1 LWKEAK
7 LIAVEDISTTKKRL
21 KIEIP
26 TDIIEKEFKES
37 LDNLR
42 QRAKIPGFRPGK
54 APESLIEKRFGD
66 DIKADIRDRLVPKYY
81 SQALKEAELVPVTF
95 PKFESALDIKRNAP
109 LFFALTVEVRPNIS
123 DLNYTGL
130 KVEDIAVQVEDKELE
145 DTLKGLQEE
154 RAMFEAVEREIKEDD
169 VVIIDYVKLDP
180 TGEKELSSAKDQ
192 VMNLG
197 NNLAPKGILEEIVG
211 KKKGDTVDITLPSF
225 EGDEVKE
232 GAEAG
237 NRLRITIKEVKEKK
251 LPAIDDEFAKDFG
264 KEDLGTLKE
273 KMKEGI
279 LRAKKERAASRQKE
293 KLLDTLVG
301 SYHFDLPESLLEKEL
316 ETLVVNERHK
326 NPPKGL
332 TGGQATDT
340 APQKDDSG
348 LIEELRPKAVD
359 NVKAAILLDMIAEKE
374 NITVTEEEMKTRIA
388 VLARHLQTTP
398 EYVINLFVT
407 KDGSLDNLK
416 RTIRD
421 EKVMDLVLSKAEIE
435 KGAE

>member
-1 LWKEAK
+1 

-26 TDIIEKEFKES
+26 TEIIEKEFKES
-37 LDNLR
+37 LDNMR

-54 APESLIEKRFGD
+54 APESLIEKRFGE

-123 DLNYTGL
+123 DLNYAGL
-130 KVEDIAVQVEDKELE
+130 KVEDITVQVEDKEME
-145 DTLKGLQEE
+145 ETLKGLQEE
-154 RAMFEAVEREIKEDD
+154 RAMFEAVDREIKEDD
-169 VVIIDYVKLDP
+169 VVIIDYMKLDP

-211 KKKGDTVDITLPSF
+211 KNKGDTVEITLPSF

-232 GAEAG
+232 GAEEG

-251 LPAIDDEFAKDFG
+251 LPAIDDEFAKDLG

-273 KMKEGI
+273 KVKEGI
-279 LRAKKERAASRQKE
+279 LRAKKERSASRQKE
-293 KLLDTLVG
+293 KLLEALVG

-316 ETLVVNERHK
+316 ETLLVNERHK

-332 TGGQATDT
+332 TGGRDTDT
-340 APQKDDSG
+340 APQKDDSV

-388 VLARHLQTTP
+388 LLARHLQTTP

-435 KGAE
+435 KGVK